1 MEYFDNM
8 CSKKSTTK
16 KEITEKDFEFLKLD
30 YEQGTLSAR
39 QCHDQKL
46 AYQRFYIAMVSAIL
60 AIIIYINRLFL
71 TEESMKSDCENVI
84 NQDSL
89 IGLPFIFAA
98 IIGAIV
104 VKNLAQ
110 IRVNTVFYSN
120 AVINIRK
127 LFIKTLNL
135 SSYPDIDLSDSA
147 DRKSSD
153 YIAILLFNIVN
164 SFLFVFGVF
173 IILKEFNIIQTIAF
187 ILAAFILCI
196 SFHFYWIEKALSA
209 GISFNGNRR
218 P

>member
-1 MEYFDNM
+1 M

-16 KEITEKDFEFLKLD
+16 KEITKEDFEFLKLD

-60 AIIIYINRLFL
+60 TVILYFDRLFL
-71 TEESMKSDCENVI
+71 TEERIKPLGENII
-84 NQDSL
+84 NQNSL
-89 IGLPFIFAA
+89 MGLLFIFAA

-104 VKNLAQ
+104 VKNLVQ
-110 IRVNTVFYSN
+110 IRLNTVFYGN

-127 LFIKTLNL
+127 LFINTLNL
-135 SSYPDIDLSDSA
+135 SGYPDIDLSDSA

-153 YIAILLFNIVN
+153 YIAILLFNIIN

-173 IILKEFNIIQTIAF
+173 IILQAFNISQIIAF
-187 ILAAFILCI
+187 ILAAVILCI
-196 SFHFYWIEKALSA
+196 FFHFYYIEKALSA
-209 GISFNGNRR
+209 GISFNENRR
-218 P
+218 S

>member
-1 MEYFDNM
+1 M
-8 CSKKSTTK
+8 CSKNQQPK

-30 YEQGTLSAR
+30 YEQGTLSTR

-60 AIIIYINRLFL
+60 AIIIYFEKLFL
-71 TEESMKSDCENVI
+71 TEERIKSAGENLI
-84 NQDSL
+84 NQNIL
-89 IGLPFIFAA
+89 IGLSFIFAA

-110 IRVNTVFYSN
+110 IRVNTVFYNN

-127 LFIKTLNL
+127 LFINTLNL
-135 SSYPDIDLSDSA
+135 SGYPDINFSDSA

-153 YIAILLFNIVN
+153 YIAILLFDTIN
-164 SFLFVFGVF
+164 SFLFIFGVF
-173 IILKEFNIIQTIAF
+173 IILKEFNINQIIEF
-187 ILAAFILCI
+187 ILAAAILCI
-196 SFHFYWIEKALSA
+196 SFHFYCIEKALSE
-209 GISFNGNRR
+209 GISFNENRR

>member
-8 CSKKSTTK
+8 CSKKLKTK
-16 KEITEKDFEFLKLD
+16 KEINGKDFEFLKLD

-60 AIIIYINRLFL
+60 AIIIYFDRLFL
-71 TEESMKSDCENVI
+71 TEERIKSAGENII
-84 NQDSL
+84 NQNSL
-89 IGLPFIFAA
+89 IGLSFIFAA

-110 IRVNTVFYSN
+110 IRVNTVFYGN

-127 LFIKTLNL
+127 LFINTLNL
-135 SSYPDIDLSDSA
+135 SDYPDIDFSDSA

-153 YIAILLFNIVN
+153 YIAILLFNMIN

-173 IILKEFNIIQTIAF
+173 IILKEFNISQVIEFISATI
-187 ILAAFILCI
+187 ILCI
-196 SFHFYWIEKALSA
+196 FFHFYCIEKALSA
-209 GISFNGNRR
+209 GISFNENRR

>member
-1 MEYFDNM
+1 MR
-8 CSKKSTTK
+8 SKKSTTK

-89 IGLPFIFAA
+89 IGLSFIFAA

-110 IRVNTVFYSN
+110 IRVNTVFYGN

-127 LFIKTLNL
+127 LFINTLNL
-135 SSYPDIDLSDSA
+135 SGYPDIDLSDSA

-153 YIAILLFNIVN
+153 YIAILLFNIIN
-164 SFLFVFGVF
+164 LFLFVFGVF
-173 IILKEFNIIQTIAF
+173 IILKELNIIQIIAF
-187 ILAAFILCI
+187 ILAAVILCI
-196 SFHFYWIEKALSA
+196 FFHFYWIEKALSA
-209 GISFNGNRR
+209 GISFNENRR
-218 P
+218 S